1 MFLRTGLERRWATR
15 LIIDLVFIARFYV
28 IFSYI
33 SAQEFAILLLAVW
46 PNFFG
51 LENIQREFK
60 REKLFF
66 KTYLV

>member
-33 SAQEFAILLLAVW
+33 SAQGIRNFAFSRLAK
-46 PNFFG
+46 FFWARKYP
-51 LENIQREFK
+51 ERIQTRK
-60 REKLFF
+60 AVL
-66 KTYLV
+66 